1 MSRGIRLIVAIAVG
15 VATGVVGQ
23 ATAEADT
30 YSQFGAGNAQSG
42 QTTGVRSTVTQPQ
55 AQSDGYWRWYWPGV
69 TLNNGD
75 FLQGG
80 YADPSGP
87 SCGLQW
93 FYWSFNSAGTPVQ
106 QLYGPC
112 GLTGSH
118 EFRIV
123 KEGTSGAY
131 YNFVFRIDGV
141 QSASTLSAASW
152 AYTNQIGIVTELFS
166 SGTFTTTPFVPT
178 VTYSPAL
185 QILQLRWCLRLGKC
199 FHGTRV
205 SRLRLPLSDSLCCEV
220 NNICGSHI
228 CLRCWGNVSCQ
239 WNWTV
244 VTRKGR
250 GTQAEMTR
258 HLRRPQATA
267 LLSLLILAGCSGT
280 GRGATESQPRVSGS
294 NVAGA
299 DAAPRSSSS
308 GLPMPVPGPPERE
321 CRQPTSAEDLAV
333 GATVIVDATVRGG
346 KAVSDGVNGS
356 VVPLDAVKVLW
367 GSQESVP
374 TSIVASNVSSSD
386 AEMLLPPGR
395 YILLLGSSTPGFYY
409 LAQGREGVF
418 VFTDPNGQTL
428 TRLCT
433 VYSPDGVARPA
444 KRAPG
449 SLSVAALM
457 DMATTAAQGATNAD
471 IPPAPSK

>member
-185 QILQLRWCLRLGKC
+185 QFYNCVGA
-199 FHGTRV
+199 
-205 SRLRLPLSDSLCCEV
+205 
-220 NNICGSHI
+220 CG
-228 CLRCWGNVSCQ
+228 WGNASTVRVYRGYVSPCP
-239 WNWTV
+239 TAYV
-244 VTRKGR
+244 VKSTTYAARTYASTAG
-250 GTQAEMTR
+250 GTC
-258 HLRRPQATA
+258 
-267 LLSLLILAGCSGT
+267 LANGT
-280 GRGATESQPRVSGS
+280 G
-294 NVAGA
+294 
-299 DAAPRSSSS
+299 
-308 GLPMPVPGPPERE
+308 
-321 CRQPTSAEDLAV
+321 
-333 GATVIVDATVRGG
+333 
-346 KAVSDGVNGS
+346 
-356 VVPLDAVKVLW
+356 LW
-367 GSQESVP
+367 
-374 TSIVASNVSSSD
+374 
-386 AEMLLPPGR
+386 
-395 YILLLGSSTPGFYY
+395 
-409 LAQGREGVF
+409 
-418 VFTDPNGQTL
+418 
-428 TRLCT
+428 
-433 VYSPDGVARPA
+433 
-444 KRAPG
+444 
-449 SLSVAALM
+449 
-457 DMATTAAQGATNAD
+457 
-471 IPPAPSK
+471 